1 MLADE
6 AQSLS
11 SLIVIHEGKVFR
23 QSRAVLR
30 IALSLGGIWI
40 LLASPLF
47 IIPNLLRDRMYAVV
61 ARYRYKL
68 VGKSQI
74 CRVPT
79 EKEQQLFLP

>member
-11 SLIVIHEGKVFR
+11 SLIVIHKGEVYR

-61 ARYRYKL
+61 ARHRYKL

-79 EKEQQLFLP
+79 AKEAKLFLP